1 MRVLA
6 WPGLGY
12 AQQPYITQ
20 LYTHLGRLGADV
32 TGFTP
37 FVTAKERFDVWHMH
51 WPENRLIDPSPVWAA
66 VQSARLLA
74 EMQAARLRGTK
85 IVWTAHNLKQHEGR
99 HPHLEPLFWNRFVRL
114 LDGWTALSPAGKRL
128 AEAKFPHLK
137 RVPSFVIPHGHYR
150 GSYPDDLS
158 RAEARAV
165 LGLAETTR
173 VAAFVGQIRA
183 YKNVPHLIRTFRA
196 MAADTTSGVAADTA
210 LIVAGRVKD
219 DWLRRDL
226 YGAAAGDPRIKL
238 ALSFVA
244 DHDMQTYLN
253 AADLVAL
260 PYKDI
265 LNSGSALLGLS
276 FGTPVLVPAQG
287 AMEDLQRYAGGSWV
301 RTFAGELD
309 PQALAGALDWAAAP
323 RPPLDL
329 SELDWDRVALRTLRA
344 FTAVCTRV
352 PARTPAR
359 SPLPTFGQP
368 ELHTEARGVRR
379 PAPSRLAK
387 PETRP
392 VPKS

>member
-51 WPENRLIDPSPVWAA
+51 WPENRLIDPNPVWAA
-66 VQSARLLA
+66 AQCARLLA

-99 HPHLEPLFWNRFVRL
+99 HPHLEPLFWGQFVRL
-114 LDGWTALSPAGKRL
+114 LDGWTALSPSGKRL

-137 RVPSFVIPHGHYR
+137 RVPSFIIPHGHYR

-158 RAEARAV
+158 RSEARAV
-165 LGLAETTR
+165 LGLSATTR

-183 YKNVPHLIRTFRA
+183 YKNVPHLIHTFRA
-196 MAADTTSGVAADTA
+196 MPENTAGGAADTA
-210 LIVAGRVKD
+210 LVVAGRVKD
-219 DWLRRDL
+219 DWLRREL
-226 YGAAAGDPRIKL
+226 YGAAAGDPRVKL
-238 ALSFVA
+238 ELSFIA
-244 DHDMQTYLN
+244 DHEMQTYLN

-276 FGTPVLVPAQG
+276 FGRPVLVPARG
-287 AMEDLQRYAGGSWV
+287 AMEDLQRYAGESWV
-301 RTFAGELD
+301 RTFADELS
-309 PQALAGALDWAAAP
+309 PEALAGALDWSAAP

-344 FTAVCTRV
+344 FTAICTRV

-359 SPLPTFGQP
+359 APLPTFAQP
-368 ELHTEARGVRR
+368 EVQAEARGVRR
-379 PAPSRLAK
+379 PAPSRFTK

>member
-20 LYTHLGRLGADV
+20 LYTHLERLGADV

-37 FVTAKERFDVWHMH
+37 FATAKKPFDVWHMH
-51 WPENRLIDPSPVWAA
+51 WPENRLIDPNPAWAA
-66 VQSARLLA
+66 AQSARLFA
-74 EMQAARLRGTK
+74 EMHAARLRGTK

-99 HPHLEPLFWNRFVRL
+99 HPHLEPLFWRRFVRL

-128 AEAKFPHLK
+128 AEAKLPHLK
-137 RVPSFVIPHGHYR
+137 KVPSFVIPHGHYL

-158 RAEARAV
+158 RAEARRV
-165 LGLAETTR
+165 LGLAESTR

-196 MAADTTSGVAADTA
+196 LPDGAAGDTA
-210 LIVAGRVKD
+210 LVVAGRVKD

-226 YGAAAGDPRIKL
+226 EEAAGGDRRVKL
-238 ALSFVA
+238 ILNFVP
-244 DHDMQTYLN
+244 DHEMQTYLN

-276 FGTPVLVPAQG
+276 FGRPVLVPARG
-287 AMEDLQRYAGGSWV
+287 AMEDLQRYAGEAWV
-301 RTFAGELD
+301 RTFTGELD
-309 PQALAGALDWAAAP
+309 APALADALAWAAAP

-329 SELDWDRVALRTLRA
+329 SGLDWDKIASKTLGA

-359 SPLPTFGQP
+359 PFLPTFGRP
-368 ELHTEARGVRR
+368 EAYAEARPARR
-379 PAPSRLAK
+379 PTPARPVK
-387 PETRP
+387 PEKRP
-392 VPKS
+392 LSEP

>member
-6 WPGLGY
+6 WPGLSY

-20 LYTHLGRLGADV
+20 LYTHLERLGAEV
-32 TGFTP
+32 TSFRAFLP
-37 FVTAKERFDVWHMH
+37 VRKPFDVWHMH

-66 VQSARLLA
+66 AQSARLLA

-137 RVPSFVIPHGHYR
+137 RVPSFVIPHGHYL

-196 MAADTTSGVAADTA
+196 MSADTAKGAADTA
-210 LIVAGRVKD
+210 LVVAGRVKD
-219 DWLRRDL
+219 EWLRRDL
-226 YGAAAGDPRIKL
+226 YGAAAGDPRVKL

-309 PQALAGALDWAAAP
+309 PQALAGALDWATGP

-352 PARTPAR
+352 PTRTPAR

>member
-20 LYTHLGRLGADV
+20 LYTHLERLGADV
-32 TGFTP
+32 TGFSP
-37 FVTAKERFDVWHMH
+37 FVTAKKPFDVWHMH
-51 WPENRLIDPSPVWAA
+51 WPENRLIDPNPFWAG

-74 EMQAARLRGTK
+74 EMRTARLRGTK
-85 IVWTAHNLKQHEGR
+85 IVWTAHNLKQHEAR

-114 LDGWTALSPAGKRL
+114 LDGWTALSPTGKRL

-158 RAEARAV
+158 RTEARAV

-183 YKNVPHLIRTFRA
+183 YKNVPHLIRTFRELPGN
-196 MAADTTSGVAADTA
+196 AAGGAADTA
-210 LIVAGRVKD
+210 LVVAGRVKD
-219 DWLRRDL
+219 DWLRREL
-226 YGAAAGDPRIKL
+226 EEAAAGDPRVKL
-238 ALSFVA
+238 ALRFVA
-244 DHDMQTYLN
+244 DHEIQTYLN

-276 FGTPVLVPAQG
+276 FGTPVLVPARG
-287 AMEDLQRYAGGSWV
+287 AMEDLQRYAGEGWV
-301 RTFAGELD
+301 RTFAGELS
-309 PQALAGALDWAAAP
+309 PEALAGALAWAAAP

-329 SELDWDRVALRTLRA
+329 SELDWDRIALRTLRA

-352 PARTPAR
+352 PARAPAR
-359 SPLPTFGQP
+359 APLPTLSQP
-368 ELHTEARGVRR
+368 EAHAEARGVRR
-379 PAPSRLAK
+379 PAPSRFAK

>member
-32 TGFTP
+32 SSFTP
-37 FVTAKERFDVWHMH
+37 FATAKKRFDVWHMH
-51 WPENRLIDPSPVWAA
+51 WPENRLIDPNPVWAA
-66 VQSARLLA
+66 AQSARLLA

-99 HPHLEPLFWNRFVRL
+99 HPHLEPLFWGQFVRL

-128 AEAKFPHLK
+128 AEAKFPYLK
-137 RVPSFVIPHGHYR
+137 RVPSFVIPHGHYI

-158 RAEARAV
+158 RAAARRV
-165 LGLAETTR
+165 LGFAESTR

-183 YKNVPHLIRTFRA
+183 YKNVPHLIRTFRG
-196 MAADTTSGVAADTA
+196 MPENAADGRADTA
-210 LIVAGRVKD
+210 LVVAGRVKD

-226 YGAAAGDPRIKL
+226 EEAAGDDPRVKL
-238 ALSFVA
+238 ILSFVP
-244 DHDMQTYLN
+244 DHEMQTYLN
-253 AADLVAL
+253 AADLVTL

-287 AMEDLQRYAGGSWV
+287 AMEDLQRYAGSAWV
-301 RTFAGELD
+301 RTFAGDLS
-309 PQALAGALDWAAAP
+309 PQALADALTWAAAP

-329 SELDWDRVALRTLRA
+329 SDLDWDRVALKTLRA

-352 PARTPAR
+352 PADTPVRPAW
-359 SPLPTFGQP
+359 PTFGRP
-368 ELHTEARGVRR
+368 EAYTERTVRR
-379 PAPSRLAK
+379 PSPAQLVK
-387 PETRP
+387 LEKRP
-392 VPKS
+392 LSEP